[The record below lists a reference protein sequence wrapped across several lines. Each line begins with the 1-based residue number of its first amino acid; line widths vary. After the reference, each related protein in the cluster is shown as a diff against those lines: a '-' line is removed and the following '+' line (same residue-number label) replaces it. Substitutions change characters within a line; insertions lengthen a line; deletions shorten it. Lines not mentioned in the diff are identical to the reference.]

1 MFCQKNLSPDGS
13 FRCTTVR
20 FDLSSY
26 KTVPANLVKDGR
38 SSVNLT
44 NGQAS
49 KYFFPLAKT
58 DQVRETFRPSC
69 RGKLLTEE
77 SPFYSFEA
85 TLTGF
90 HTVRRVILHLSYFH
104 QQSKI
109 TVYKQIYGKNSKR
122 CTCILNNE
130 RKEEKISY
138 ALWVFFLNCC
148 RFFSVCVHLCL
159 TKGCENINCYRDLFK

>member
-1 MFCQKNLSPDGS
+1 MIFLCQLAIASCFEVKRVFFLIAKHSNVLCCFLCSVKKIFHLMGHSD
-13 FRCTTVR
+13 VR
-20 FDLSSY
+20 LFDLICLIRLY
-26 KTVPANLVKDGR
+26 QLTW
-38 SSVNLT
+38 LT

-77 SPFYSFEA
+77 SPFYTFEA

-109 TVYKQIYGKNSKR
+109 TVYNQIYGKNSER
-122 CTCILNNE
+122 CTCI
-130 RKEEKISY
+130 
-138 ALWVFFLNCC
+138 
-148 RFFSVCVHLCL
+148 
-159 TKGCENINCYRDLFK
+159 FK